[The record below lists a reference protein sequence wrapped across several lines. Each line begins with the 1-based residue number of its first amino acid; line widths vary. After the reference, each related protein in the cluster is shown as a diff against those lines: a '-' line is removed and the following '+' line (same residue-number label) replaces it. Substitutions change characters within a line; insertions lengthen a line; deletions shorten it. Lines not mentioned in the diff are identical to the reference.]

1 MEGARILAV
10 DDDPVVRRLVE
21 ITLGADGFD
30 VDVAANATEAWT
42 VLRHRGRPDLVLTRL
57 ERPIDPGKLRDAVR
71 TAIASKRRERKLALD
86 DQG

>member
-10 DDDPVVRRLVE
+10 DHDPAVRRLVE

-30 VDVAANATEAWT
+30 VDVAANANEAWT

-57 ERPIDPGKLRDAVR
+57 ERPIDLAKLRAAVR
-71 TAIASKRRERKLALD
+71 TAIALKRRERQLARGE
-86 DQG
+86 QR